1 MSKTRKAILA
11 YSREI
16 DVELF
21 DLVTIR
27 RSAGLS
33 IDNSILG
40 QQLLTL
46 LTEYNLTDLLKENGG
61 KHTSGDSWAHRFF
74 ARHEWFY
81 EYVRQR

>member
-1 MSKTRKAILA
+1 MLA
-11 YSREI
+11 YSHEI

-33 IDNSILG
+33 IDNSILR

-46 LTEYNLTDLLKENGG
+46 LTE
-61 KHTSGDSWAHRFF
+61 
-74 ARHEWFY
+74 
-81 EYVRQR
+81 